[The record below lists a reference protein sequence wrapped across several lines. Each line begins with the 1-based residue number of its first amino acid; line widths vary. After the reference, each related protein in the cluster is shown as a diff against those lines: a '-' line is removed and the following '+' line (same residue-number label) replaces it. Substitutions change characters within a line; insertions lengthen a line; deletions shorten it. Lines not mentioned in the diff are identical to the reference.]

1 MWGKTRLAP
10 WFPDVEG
17 CGAIE
22 GEPFQTGEVWLF
34 PETGEQPALWAETS
48 ARFPRTYVPR

>member
-1 MWGKTRLAP
+1 VWGKTRLAL

-22 GEPFQTGEVWLF
+22 GESFQPGEAWLF
-34 PETGEQPALWAETS
+34 PEAGRQAAVHAETN
-48 ARFPRTYVPR
+48 ARFLRTYVPR